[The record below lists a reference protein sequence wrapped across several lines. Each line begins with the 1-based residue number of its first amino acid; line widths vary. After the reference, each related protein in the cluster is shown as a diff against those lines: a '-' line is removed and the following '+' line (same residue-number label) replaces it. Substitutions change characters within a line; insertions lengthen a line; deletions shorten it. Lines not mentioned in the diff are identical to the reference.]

1 MFKHLKC
8 LVGRTAA
15 SPVVP
20 PPNGGVGADIPIRR
34 ASEDL
39 LSRTVLARRI
49 AELLSTP
56 GSREGRVFAIRGGWG
71 YGKSSLKNLVIEA
84 LGAREPTTDY
94 LEFNPWQWGDGDQI
108 ARALFSQMAS
118 QLGGTHAPDA
128 AKRAKA
134 LRRYGGILVGGS
146 GSLGKAADDKGLSS
160 WLTSAALVCAAIG
173 IGFPNLP
180 SKLLAAGAVGLA
192 GLAMALGKFLAW
204 LGQDQSDAPL
214 DTVRQ
219 DLEARLQRLERPLV
233 IFVDDIDR
241 LEPDQIRLLF
251 RQIKVNANLPNI
263 IFVLLFQPSI
273 VEEALRP
280 VAGSEGREYLGKI
293 VQAHFDLPPVS
304 PERLFQIFGTQL
316 GELIGPLAT
325 PQNGFEQRRWGNVV
339 LGGIQPFIRN
349 MRDVRR
355 ILSSVEIHIP
365 LHQGERLF
373 EVNIIDFLALEV
385 LRVFEADLH
394 AAISDNKALLLQ
406 SNRFSGDRRDQD
418 DRAAIEA
425 LVAGISATHRPACEA
440 LLKELFP
447 PSGWVFGG
455 SHYSDGSWVREWMKE
470 KRICTARGFDRY
482 FALQLPDGAISGSD
496 FAALEDATADDVALA
511 AEIDKLRQRGLLATL
526 ATRFD
531 ESVEE
536 LPLDNIDKL
545 LPAIF
550 TLGEELGRQPG
561 ADGLFNTPFV
571 AAWRAA
577 SWYLR
582 RLATPEERAEVML
595 AAMAKARALAAP
607 AILISIDM
615 DVRAKPEEAG
625 ERLFDDV
632 GLERIKTQWLEIIA
646 QRLGDT
652 EDLLGDDH
660 LIAHLYRWR
669 DFSGSLDGPKAWV
682 EDIAADPELF
692 PKLIVRFL
700 SVGTQSS
707 WGDRVSTK
715 SESFRYETMTDF
727 FDLSMLKRQVAAF
740 DMKRIDPEE
749 ARILGILNR
758 YLERWESGRSSDD

>member
-1 MFKHLKC
+1 M
-8 LVGRTAA
+8 
-15 SPVVP
+15 
-20 PPNGGVGADIPIRR
+20 
-34 ASEDL
+34 
-39 LSRTVLARRI
+39 
-49 AELLSTP
+49 
-56 GSREGRVFAIRGGWG
+56 
-71 YGKSSLKNLVIEA
+71 
-84 LGAREPTTDY
+84 
-94 LEFNPWQWGDGDQI
+94 
-108 ARALFSQMAS
+108 
-118 QLGGTHAPDA
+118 
-128 AKRAKA
+128 
-134 LRRYGGILVGGS
+134 
-146 GSLGKAADDKGLSS
+146 
-160 WLTSAALVCAAIG
+160 
-173 IGFPNLP
+173 P
-180 SKLLAAGAVGLA
+180 SKLLAAGALGLA

-219 DLEARLQRLERPLV
+219 DLEDRLQRLERPLV

-280 VAGSEGREYLGKI
+280 VAGKEGREYLEKI

-325 PQNGFEQRRWGNVV
+325 PENGFEQRRWGNVV

-349 MRDVRR
+349 LRDVRR

-385 LRVFEADLH
+385 LRVFEADFH
-394 AAISDNKALLLQ
+394 AAIADNKALLLQ
-406 SNRFSGDRRDQD
+406 SGRFRGDNRDQV

-425 LVAGISATHRPACEA
+425 LVADISGAHRPACEA

-447 PSGWVFGG
+447 SSGWVFGG
-455 SHYSDGSWVREWMKE
+455 SHYSDGAWIREWMKE
-470 KRICTARGFDRY
+470 KRVCTTRGFDRY

-496 FAALEDATADDVALA
+496 FAALEDATADDAALA
-511 AEIDKLRQRGLLATL
+511 AEIDKFRQRGLLATL

-536 LPLDNIDKL
+536 LPLDNIDNL

-561 ADGLFNTPFV
+561 ADGPFNTPFV

-582 RLATPEERAEVML
+582 RLATPEERVGVML
-595 AAMAKARALAAP
+595 AAMTKARALAAP
-607 AILISIDM
+607 AVLISIDM

-625 ERLFDDV
+625 ERLFDDA
-632 GLERIKTQWLEIIA
+632 GLESIKKHWLEIMA
-646 QRLGDT
+646 ERLGET

-660 LIAHLYRWR
+660 LISHLYRWR

-682 EDIAADPELF
+682 EGIAANPELF

-727 FDLSMLKRQVAAF
+727 FDLSMLKRQVAAV
-740 DMKRIDPEE
+740 DTKRIDPEE
-749 ARILGILNR
+749 ARILEILLR
-758 YLERWESGRSSDD
+758 YLERWESGRSPDD